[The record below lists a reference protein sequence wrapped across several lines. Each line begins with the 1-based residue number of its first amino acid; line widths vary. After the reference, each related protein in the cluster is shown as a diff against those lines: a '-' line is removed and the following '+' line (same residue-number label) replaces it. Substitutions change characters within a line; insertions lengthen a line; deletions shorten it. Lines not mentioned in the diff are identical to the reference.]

1 MEIRNGKVILRD
13 FVDTDIEDKIH
24 WETVETEWQL
34 WDAPWEYEQDEK
46 PFDPEQYRSKMLERL
61 SREKDE
67 GRLRSGFQICI
78 DNPDRTHIGWCNAY
92 RIDDHYNYT
101 KDGRYC
107 AIGIDIPPLNARRC
121 GYATAAW
128 KLFIEYL
135 ISNGMDQIYTQTW
148 SGNQGLIGLANEL
161 GFEECHREP
170 GFRRVR
176 GKRYDALTFRLNTDK
191 FRRFV
196 TMYDVAQAACSCRTQ
211 DQRPCSS
218 TR

>member
-13 FVDTDIEDKIH
+13 FVDTDIEDRIH

-67 GRLRSGFQICI
+67 CRLRSGFQICI

-92 RIDDHYNYT
+92 RIDHQYNYT
-101 KDGRYC
+101 KDGVHC

-135 ISNGMDQIYTQTW
+135 IESPRILVTSVVSKRRHMVLKNCQNSLQLLVPIQTCAILFW
-148 SGNQGLIGLANEL
+148 GWMNWHE
-161 GFEECHREP
+161 
-170 GFRRVR
+170 
-176 GKRYDALTFRLNTDK
+176 
-191 FRRFV
+191 
-196 TMYDVAQAACSCRTQ
+196 
-211 DQRPCSS
+211 
-218 TR
+218 